1 MVIECFAQLE
11 RVARKM
17 TIKHMGDWGGK
28 DTISE
33 KSERVGRRA
42 VRSSGVS
49 LVKDRVGP
57 EAAAVRAVD
66 FHQVQ
71 SFKAA
76 ADSTRVESRG
86 PHEWVHRRQRP
97 KL

>member
-17 TIKHMGDWGGK
+17 TIKHMGGK

-42 VRSSGVS
+42 VRSSGVR